1 MFKLPEKG
9 GEVKDNVV
17 SSKGNSRTNQYVES
31 TKLNVWK
38 KLDEETL

>member
-17 SSKGNSRTNQYVES
+17 SSKGNLRTNQFMES
-31 TKLNVWK
+31 TKVNLWK
-38 KLDEETL
+38 KSDEDTL